1 MGKFTVKRICVDGM
15 LAAIYIVLSVASF
28 TIAPNVQITFAG
40 LAIVVAA
47 MAYGAADA
55 IVIATIG
62 AFLSQ
67 LRSSYGL
74 TITTPLWMIPP
85 ILRAVVVGIVAFIFR
100 KRGTYLEDHPIAT
113 AITVIGAAVTVTA
126 TNTLVMWLDSI
137 IIGYS
142 MTWVVATTLIRFGV
156 GAAEAALIAVIVIPL
171 MRALRKT
178 GLLEPIKK
186 KVKPQQDE
194 EEKEEKKDE
203 ERQEEKQDL
212 Q

>member
-1 MGKFTVKRICVDGM
+1 MGKFNVKRICIDGM

-28 TIAPNVQITFAG
+28 SIAPNVQITFAG

-47 MAYGAADA
+47 MAYGTADA
-55 IVIATIG
+55 VIIATIG

-85 ILRAVVVGIVAFIFR
+85 ILRAVVVGVVAFIFR
-100 KRGTYLEDHPIAT
+100 KRGTFLENHPIAT
-113 AITVIGAAVTVTA
+113 VITVVMAAIVVTA
-126 TNTLVMWLDSI
+126 ANTLVMWLDAV

-156 GAAEAALIAVIVIPL
+156 GAGEAALIAIVVIPL
-171 MRALRKT
+171 MRALRSA
-178 GLLEPIKK
+178 GLLDKLKK
-186 KVKPQQDE
+186 KEAAKEGDE
-194 EEKEEKKDE
+194 EKNEEEIKEI
-203 ERQEEKQDL
+203 KQDL